1 MTTTE
6 PTIVTIVQVRR
17 GSSRLPDKV
26 FRPLAGKSLFLRQVE
41 RIRASRLCGQVVVAT
56 TLDPA
61 DDLVA
66 ETCRQEGLE
75 CFRGDGT
82 DLLDRHYQAALLYGA
97 DIVIKIPGD
106 CPLIDPVIIDRV
118 IGFYLDNADRFDFVS
133 NLHPATYP
141 DGNDVEVM
149 SFSTLE
155 TAWKE
160 AVRPFEREHTTPY
173 IWERPEQFRIGNVTM
188 EGGVDY
194 SMTHRLTIDYEE
206 DYQFIAA
213 VFEELYPYNPFFP
226 VGDILALLEKRPDIY
241 ALNRS
246 LAGVN
251 WYRNHL
257 DELKTVASG
266 QTRFADGEEM
276 TPSVGSRVPLSSIAL
291 KVREHIIRM
300 SAGGGCFIGASLS
313 CVELMVYLYA
323 DYLRLGQPITAMKSG
338 HAGDPQRDFLFLSKG
353 HDVPALYG
361 TLVEMGMMDADR
373 LKNHLS
379 TSDSIYWHPN
389 RAIPGVEFHS
399 GSLGHLP
406 AVAAGVAMDCKL
418 RGSDNRVIVIT
429 GDGELNE
436 GSVWETILVANAHQL
451 GNLTIVVDRNQFQA
465 NIRTEDLIPLEPLA
479 DKFRAFGCRVQRID
493 GHDFTQLQGAFAKIP
508 AGGSQVNVIIA
519 DTVRGKG
526 LPSIEARADR
536 WFCSFTDKEVSALLE
551 ELHGQVQASLE
562 SETLVVR

>member
-1 MTTTE
+1 MNTTE
-6 PTIVTIVQVRR
+6 RKIVTVIQVRR

-26 FRPLAGKSLFLRQVE
+26 FRPLSGKSLFVRQVE
-41 RIRASRLCGQVVVAT
+41 RVLAAKGSGTVVVAT
-56 TLDPA
+56 TMNPA
-61 DDLVA
+61 DDLVW
-66 ETCRQEGLE
+66 EVCQQEGLE
-75 CFRGDGT
+75 CFRGHDD
-82 DLLDRHYQAALLYGA
+82 DLLDRHYQAALKYGA

-106 CPLIDPVIIDRV
+106 CPLIDPAVIDTV
-118 IGFYLDNADRFDFVS
+118 IGWYLENADKYDYVS

-141 DGNDVEVM
+141 DGNDVEIMPLRVI
-149 SFSTLE
+149 E
-155 TAWKE
+155 DAWKN
-160 AVRPFEREHTTPY
+160 ASRPFEREHTTPY
-173 IWERPEQFRIGNVTM
+173 IWERPEQFRIGNVIM

-206 DYQFIAA
+206 DYQFIKA
-213 VFEELYPYNPFFP
+213 VWEELYPAGPLF
-226 VGDILALLEKRPDIY
+226 GTAEILALLERRPDIY
-241 ALNRS
+241 TINRS

-257 DELKTVASG
+257 GELKTVAG
-266 QTRFADGEEM
+266 EQTKFAAGDVTDTGA
-276 TPSVGSRVPLSSIAL
+276 LAAIAL

-323 DYLRLGQPITAMKSG
+323 CHLRRRKQDEPGVRTDD
-338 HAGDPQRDFLFLSKG
+338 DPLRDFLFLSKG

-361 TLVEMGMMDADR
+361 TFVEMGMLDASR
-373 LKNHLS
+373 LSNHLS

-389 RAIPGVEFHS
+389 RNIPGVEFHS

-406 AVAAGVAMDCKL
+406 AVAAGVALDCKL
-418 RGSDNRVIVIT
+418 RGWGNRVVVIT

-436 GSVWETILVANAHQL
+436 GSVWETILVANAYKL
-451 GNLTIVVDRNQFQA
+451 DNLTIVVDRNQFQA
-465 NIRTEDLIPLEPLA
+465 NIRTEDLIPLEPLE
-479 DKFRAFGCRVQRID
+479 DKFRAFGCHVRRID
-493 GHDFTQLQGAFAKIP
+493 GHNFIQLQEAFGNS
-508 AGGSQVNVIIA
+508 GGDKVNVIIA

-536 WFCSFTDKEVSALLE
+536 WFCAFTAEEVTQLLQ
-551 ELHGQVQASLE
+551 ELHGNQNALIE